1 VKHILLTL
9 ILLGV
14 TNFLAAQSRPV
25 LYDAD
30 GFRLGELA
38 YVNNS
43 ITTISSSDGSLIAF
57 DAETGFLTKSRNG
70 FFYESFDCSGQA
82 YVDGSDTDP
91 LTGIG
96 GHIFRVTHSN
106 FPATPTFAVSP
117 WGAAMRRTTILI
129 FGEGKPNACTPKEAI
144 QQISNYIPVKLIDP
158 AIYGLKQIIGS
169 QWGIKGP
176 VDVQLDTA
184 DIISCDGFE
193 SCPVD
198 NP

>member
-1 VKHILLTL
+1 LVKHIFLAL

-14 TNFLAAQSRPV
+14 PNFLAAQSRPV

-57 DAETGFLTKSRNG
+57 DAETGVLTKSRNG
-70 FFYESFDCSGQA
+70 FFYESSDCTGQA
-82 YVDGSDTDP
+82 YVNGSDTDP

-96 GHIFRVTHSN
+96 GHIFRVTHVN
-106 FPATPTFAVSP
+106 FPATPTFAVSA
-117 WGAAMRRTTILI
+117 WGAAMRRKTIFI
-129 FGEGKPNACTPKEAI
+129 FSEGKPNACNFRDFI
-144 QQISNYIPVKLIDP
+144 QQVSDYIPVKQIDP
-158 AIYGLKQIIGS
+158 TIYGLKHLFGT

-176 VDVQLDTA
+176 VDVQLDTS

-193 SCPVD
+193 SCPATE
-198 NP
+198 